1 MTTFLETTKNCLMMQ
16 QPSKSFYRIVYFLQR
31 KMPWNIYTNQFRNV
45 TENKEVKEI
54 SRSIIQIRIHSI
66 SFPQLFCAILSFF
79 PTLKAKVT
87 MFLLKKLHHHCVCKG
102 KVRKNFRKHV
112 RTTVELT
119 SCWRE
124 MMRVTGHQVSLTL
137 LYVLPKSSVKV
148 TNVLLSSNVSFS
160 TSHLGPFCIEVGY
173 LVFVVVLFK
182 CCWQHWGHLQTQAGK
197 ESKIQET
204 YSIPS
209 NLATIVKQKDQYFIS
224 TLTHTTLY
232 TIWVSFKERFRYWI
246 ANASMQQQHA
256 PSRIDFEKGAKGNF
270 KPNIWISKG
279 RNVFKNSFFQNYH

>member
-1 MTTFLETTKNCLMMQ
+1 MQ

-45 TENKEVKEI
+45 TESKEVKEI

-102 KVRKNFRKHV
+102 KERKNFRKHD

-137 LYVLPKSSVKV
+137 FSMYFQKALWRLPMFFF
-148 TNVLLSSNVSFS
+148 LQMYHFQL
-160 TSHLGPFCIEVGY
+160 PFWD
-173 LVFVVVLFK
+173 LFV
-182 CCWQHWGHLQTQAGK
+182 
-197 ESKIQET
+197 
-204 YSIPS
+204 
-209 NLATIVKQKDQYFIS
+209 
-224 TLTHTTLY
+224 
-232 TIWVSFKERFRYWI
+232 
-246 ANASMQQQHA
+246 
-256 PSRIDFEKGAKGNF
+256 
-270 KPNIWISKG
+270 
-279 RNVFKNSFFQNYH
+279 

>member
-1 MTTFLETTKNCLMMQ
+1 MTTFLETTKNRLVMQ
-16 QPSKSFYRIVYFLQR
+16 QPSNSFYRIVYFLQR

-45 TENKEVKEI
+45 TESKEVKEI

-102 KVRKNFRKHV
+102 KVRKKFQKTWPNHCGTHV
-112 RTTVELT
+112 LLKRDDEGNWPPGL
-119 SCWRE
+119 S
-124 MMRVTGHQVSLTL
+124 HSL

-160 TSHLGPFCIEVGY
+160 TSLLGPFCIGVGY

-182 CCWQHWGHLQTQAGK
+182 CCWQHWGHPQTQAEK
-197 ESKIQET
+197 ESKIQ
-204 YSIPS
+204 
-209 NLATIVKQKDQYFIS
+209 
-224 TLTHTTLY
+224 
-232 TIWVSFKERFRYWI
+232 
-246 ANASMQQQHA
+246 
-256 PSRIDFEKGAKGNF
+256 
-270 KPNIWISKG
+270 
-279 RNVFKNSFFQNYH
+279 